1 MVILFIL
8 MYSSSIAMQINKTVI
23 MQQIFHE
30 FMCSYTILKNFVDKR
45 NKLGLN
51 FVIPVRNARDFF

>member
-1 MVILFIL
+1 
-8 MYSSSIAMQINKTVI
+8 

-45 NKLGLN
+45 KCRYGVTYYSYV
-51 FVIPVRNARDFF
+51 VIELKNRKETSKGKEL

>member
-1 MVILFIL
+1 
-8 MYSSSIAMQINKTVI
+8 VI